1 MKRTA
6 FLPPILALAL
16 LLSACSS
23 SAVDTEHPVMGDLKD
38 TVDESGTVY
47 YSENY
52 AITSSVGGRI
62 TSSNFDVGALVEEGQ
77 VLYTIDDTDIVNKLS
92 SARLNLDV
100 ARTSYAQAVKAVEDL
115 SVKSYLSGMI
125 TEMSCKVGDYIATG
139 SKVAQVVDSQHLKL
153 KLAFSG
159 TDSIFLGSAAKISV
173 PNDTAEIDG
182 VVTKIYEQT
191 TVFDGRQMGVYVE
204 ISFDNP
210 GALTSGETATA
221 TINGL
226 SPIATGTI
234 EHVTNDAI
242 YSTGTGLITAVN
254 ATVGSSVSDGTV
266 VLQIKNDAVANAVT
280 NASLNISSAEESVR
294 QLKGT
299 LDYYTIK
306 APATGTILEKNYK
319 ESDLATAAAPLAI
332 LSDGDAVHVVVDID
346 EKYISKLSVGQSAT
360 VTLTSDTDGAA
371 YAGTVKEISD
381 SGTVANG
388 VTYYPVKIS
397 LDRQDGLKDGMNV
410 NVSILVASKE
420 NCLLV
425 PQSYLVGGSQIEVLE
440 DGKTVLKDVVTGLS
454 DGKYTEI
461 LSGLTETDSIVSK

>member
-1 MKRTA
+1 MKRNA
-6 FLPPILALAL
+6 FLLPILAFAV

-23 SAVDTEHPVMGDLKD
+23 AAANTEQPTIGDIQD

-52 AITSSVGGRI
+52 SITSSVGGRI
-62 TSSNFDVGALVEEGQ
+62 TSSNFDVGALVEAGQ
-77 VLYTIDDTDIVNKLS
+77 VLYTIDDTDIVNKIS
-92 SARLNLDV
+92 SAQLNLDS
-100 ARTSYAQAVKAVEDL
+100 ARTSYAQAAKAVEDL

-125 TEMSCKVGDYIATG
+125 TEMYCKVGDYVATG

-159 TDSIFLGSAAKISV
+159 TDSIFLGSAAKITV

-182 VVTKIYEQT
+182 VVTRIYEQT

-221 TINGL
+221 TVNGI

-234 EHVTNDAI
+234 EHVTNDAV

-254 ATVGSSVSDGTV
+254 ANVGNNVADGTV
-266 VLQIKNDAVANAVT
+266 VLQIKNDAVTGAVT
-280 NASLNISSAEESVR
+280 NASLSISSAEESLK
-294 QLKGT
+294 QLRGT

-319 ESDLATAAAPLAI
+319 ESDLATAATPLAI
-332 LSDGDAVHVVVDID
+332 LSDGDAVNVVVDID
-346 EKYISKLSVGQSAT
+346 EKYISKLAVGQSAA
-360 VTLTSDTDGAA
+360 VTLTSGADGAA
-371 YAGTVKEISD
+371 YTGTVKEISD

-425 PQSYLVGGSQIEVLE
+425 PQSYLVGGSKIEVLE
-440 DGKTVLKDVVTGLS
+440 DGKPVLKDVVTGLS
-454 DGKYTEI
+454 DGKYVEI
-461 LSGLTETDSIVSK
+461 VSGLTETDSMVSK